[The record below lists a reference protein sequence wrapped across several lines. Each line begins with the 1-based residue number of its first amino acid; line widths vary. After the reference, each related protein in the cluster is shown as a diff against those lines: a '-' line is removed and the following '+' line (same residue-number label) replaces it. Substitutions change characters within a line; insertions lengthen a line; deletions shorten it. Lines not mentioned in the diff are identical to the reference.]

1 MYINKIDEILDNIID
16 DFYNR
21 VILKE
26 KQIKNIYNTINFFEK
41 KKEINEILNNYIKT
55 ININELRQIL
65 GNQDNVNVIL
75 KIINKYIGYYLLLII
90 GFFYKEKYENYVNNL
105 IELSKD
111 KSLFVPNFDEIF
123 NSNNIANI
131 NKFYKIIKNIL
142 IIINTDANKL
152 ASLSENNDFKETF
165 IFLNEVGK
173 DFFNEAFN
181 AKKLNGGESEQAH
194 NIIKTLIIL
203 LLYTKEDKK
212 YIFKLLETIEEEKGE
227 FIFIDVVMSKRQY
240 IDFSSIEEIMT
251 KSEINSGIAH
261 EVWDYLT
268 SNESIKQ
275 FESTDDKILKLIN
288 KQILI
293 PITEDFLLYHK
304 DGESY
309 EKIQENHNK
318 KKKEDTRI
326 KYIIN
331 KIDTFTDYYNTN
343 LNETIKQNIKK
354 SIYIPLS
361 DRKAILHNG
370 LEDIKIINKLGTL
383 AKRGAENQEN
393 FNELMNYQIYP
404 YINFKEF
411 KKYGFSII
419 LNQHID
425 AIRSISFEKT
435 GEFKQ
440 NPRNNIQTRIGENGY
455 QLNIVGFMIPTNLY
469 PIECILVKDAIDIR
483 NLDKKNK
490 NGYNLVLEYLNQ
502 TKMETK
508 KHKSSV
514 YWLFDLE
521 NDLIKTDTYE
531 QTSKLTN
538 QEQVRQMVSNL
549 YDELINL
556 TYKMILDKM
565 DKLKKIQ
572 LDNAYKIIY
581 YLQKKMY
588 EIPIESEIY
597 NNLINKLYT
606 DNVVRITPEYD
617 KQDDKFY
624 GLSGDIIKLK
634 KIEDKNLSKIHTL
647 KMNLAIPKKKTIE
660 EITLETVNAICQHNI
675 SWNELSDIRK
685 DNPLKY
691 SDMLY
696 EFVQQYVIEN
706 TEQDF
711 VCKSC
716 GELLNIKK
724 FVNDI
729 AHDEDGNLVVLSS
742 LMTIPLED
750 IPEYEKYKQSI
761 RNIDKIIER
770 IAAIINL
777 PYFVGPSNN
786 VKWKRKAVTKNVI
799 DMVISNNKYLQ
810 ENIKQR
816 NDMATRLYGVSREL
830 SSLFAFPLD
839 NAIFVYSS
847 KEKDQYRVI
856 KYNNIIIYIM
866 IMIVL
871 EINETHVGF
880 LYGDKK
886 GLCNFNIF
894 EKYGQ
899 ILFEGLKIRKN
910 ISGDVV
916 PIKSYKLLCY
926 IIYLISCMA
935 TKYNLWYYEGQTD
948 KKKFNPVIQKI
959 IIHSFVDIFN
969 SILENATKKNAPHIY
984 ESSSVQ
990 FFNKLQKLYNNEEV
1004 INKLKDADADKFS
1017 VSTNKKLFVITKF
1030 NPIELLGYYEPMK
1043 FDTSVYI
1050 ERRLPKYYPKGNPYN
1065 DVKVNVSLQ
1074 TNCPS
1079 GQFHE
1084 WKQKGKT
1091 FICSKCSTD
1100 LLTVG
1105 SDDKESK
1112 KLINKVRYN
1121 ELQRTAQKY
1130 CKDGS
1135 LHLFIHDE
1143 KNKCEKC
1150 DKCRFDSNVEFTEKE
1165 LDQLE
1170 ENIKKYI
1177 NRMNINEYKDIA
1189 KDNEKN
1195 VSIKQ
1200 YHDNVIN
1207 RLKEKLQKNS
1217 TRDNAF
1223 KFIDNFID
1231 NIQTIIGKEMNIDN
1245 TNIYLY
1251 DNAYVIDHD
1260 YGGNT
1265 LSKPIILTDN
1275 NKITIK
1281 SNHPFFKT
1289 DVIYYSD
1296 TRAGK
1301 IDIFYD
1307 AITHILL
1314 GYKEANKEYV
1324 SYKRIDKKIKII
1336 YSLKNKLKYIGYE
1349 SQFINIK
1356 NKITT
1361 DNSLNDNDTK
1371 KNNDMQILNII
1382 KNIIRERI
1390 QNLKKIVYEFQR
1402 FIYRIKYN
1410 YIDINKQKQ
1419 IELQKELQKEENKFY
1434 KNENSNDEETIDL
1447 VYETIEKHKKKLNN
1461 ISIYDNKNE
1470 HKIFKHWKAIN
1481 ASIFADSLNDK
1492 SINIDTDLVSVDEI
1506 NKYDTNGNLLLF
1518 YIVSEFQKLL
1528 DYNTNKFTKI
1538 YIINFLIDFINILFE
1553 MTNREYVTNTF
1564 EVKRF
1569 NYKLKSSDFLND
1581 LEEMGFGLQDTTGP
1595 YNEIKEEET
1604 EEEKE
1609 AKIDNEE
1616 ESEALDIGEV
1626 EDMDAEYDNAYYRNI
1641 EDYNY

>member
-26 KQIKNIYNTINFFEK
+26 AGMKSIYATSNYVEK
-41 KKEINEILNNYIKT
+41 KKVINEILNNYIKT

-65 GNQDNVNVIL
+65 GNQDNLNIIL
-75 KIINKYIGYYLLLII
+75 KIINKYVGYYLLLVI
-90 GFFYKEKYENYVNNL
+90 GFFYKDKSDNYVNNL

-111 KSLFVPNFDEIF
+111 KSLFAPNFDDLF
-123 NSNNIANI
+123 NSDNIASI
-131 NKFYKIIKNIL
+131 NKFYKIIKNVL
-142 IIINTDANKL
+142 IVINTDESAL
-152 ASLSENNDFKETF
+152 AKLSENNDFKDTLM
-165 IFLNEVGK
+165 FLNEIGK

-194 NIIKTLIIL
+194 NIIKTIIIL

-212 YIFKLLETIEEEKGE
+212 SIFKLLETIEEEKGE
-227 FIFIDVVMSKRQY
+227 FIFIDVVISKRQY

-251 KSEINSGIAH
+251 KSEINNGVAH
-261 EVWDYLT
+261 EIWDYLT

-275 FESTDDKILKLIN
+275 IESIDDKILKLLN
-288 KQILI
+288 KKILI

-304 DGESY
+304 DGETY
-309 EKIQENHNK
+309 EKIQENNNK

-331 KIDTFTDYYNTN
+331 KIDTFADYYNPN
-343 LNETIKQNIKK
+343 LNEVTIQNIKK
-354 SIYIPLS
+354 SLYAPLS
-361 DRKAILHNG
+361 DRKVILHNG
-370 LEDIKIINKLGTL
+370 LEDIKIINKLSTL

-393 FNELMNYQIYP
+393 YNELMNYQIYP

-411 KKYGFSII
+411 KKNGFSII

-425 AIRSISFEKT
+425 AVRSVTFEKT

-440 NPRNNIQTRIGENGY
+440 NPRNNIQTRIGDNGY

-469 PIECILVKDAIDIR
+469 PIECIYVKDTIDIR
-483 NLDKKNK
+483 SLDKKQK
-490 NGYNLVLEYLNQ
+490 NGYNLMLQYLNQ
-502 TKMETK
+502 TKLETV

-521 NDLIKTDTYE
+521 YDLIKTDTYE
-531 QTSKLTN
+531 HTTKLTN
-538 QEQVRQMVSNL
+538 QEQTRLMVSTL
-549 YDELINL
+549 YDELVNL
-556 TYKMILDKM
+556 TYKMILDKL
-565 DKLKKIQ
+565 DKLNKIQ
-572 LDNAYKIIY
+572 LDHASNIIY
-581 YLQKKMY
+581 YYQKKMY
-588 EIPIESEIY
+588 EIPVDSELY
-597 NNLINKLYT
+597 TNLINKIYT
-606 DNVVRITPEYD
+606 DNIIKITPEYD

-634 KIEDKNLSKIHTL
+634 KVENTKPSKIHTL
-647 KMNLAIPKKKTIE
+647 QMNLTTQKKKTQE

-675 SWNELSDIRK
+675 SWNELSNMRK
-685 DNPLKY
+685 DNQLKY

-770 IAAIINL
+770 IASIINL

-786 VKWKRKAVTKNVI
+786 VKWKRKAVTKNVV
-799 DMVISNNKYLQ
+799 DMLIANNKYLQ

-816 NDMATRLYGVSREL
+816 NEMATRQYGVSREL

-839 NAIFVYSS
+839 NSIFVYSS

-910 ISGDVV
+910 IAGDVV

-926 IIYLISCMA
+926 IIYLVSCMA
-935 TKYNLWYYEGQTD
+935 TKYNLMYYDGQTD

-959 IIHSFVDIFN
+959 IIHSFIDIFN

-990 FFNKLQKLYNNEEV
+990 FFNKLQKLYNNENV

-1017 VSTNKKLFVITKF
+1017 VSTNKKLFVVTKF
-1030 NPIELLGYYEPMK
+1030 DPIKLLGYYEPMK
-1043 FDTSVYI
+1043 LDASVYI
-1050 ERRLPKYYPKGNPYN
+1050 EKRLPKYYPKGYPYR
-1065 DVKVNVSLQ
+1065 DVIQHISSQ
-1074 TNCPS
+1074 TNCSS

-1091 FICSKCSTD
+1091 FKCSMCSTE
-1100 LLTVG
+1100 LSSVN
-1105 SDDKESK
+1105 SNDKEST
-1112 KLINKVRYN
+1112 KLLNKVKYN
-1121 ELQRTAQKY
+1121 DLQKIAHKY
-1130 CKDGS
+1130 CKDGT
-1135 LHLFIHDE
+1135 LHQFMRDD
-1143 KNKCEKC
+1143 KNNCEKC
-1150 DKCRFDSNVEFTEKE
+1150 DKCKFDNKVEFTEKE
-1165 LDQLE
+1165 LDQLD
-1170 ENIKKYI
+1170 ENIKKYVNKI
-1177 NRMNINEYKDIA
+1177 NITEYKDIA
-1189 KDNEKN
+1189 KYNEKN
-1195 VSIKQ
+1195 ASTKQ
-1200 YHDNVIN
+1200 YHDSVIN
-1207 RLKEKLQKNS
+1207 RIKEKLQKNS
-1217 TRDNAF
+1217 TRDNPF

-1231 NIQTIIGKEMNIDN
+1231 NIQSVIGKDMTIDN
-1245 TNIYLY
+1245 TNVYLY

-1265 LSKPIILTDN
+1265 LSKPLILTDN
-1275 NKITIK
+1275 NKITMK

-1296 TRAGK
+1296 SRAGK

-1314 GYKEANKEYV
+1314 GYKEANKEHIAF
-1324 SYKRIDKKIKII
+1324 KRIDKKIKII

-1356 NKITT
+1356 NKIIV

-1371 KNNDMQILNII
+1371 KNNDMQILTIL

-1390 QNLKKIVYEFQR
+1390 QNLKKMIYEFQR

-1410 YIDINKQKQ
+1410 YVDVAKQKH
-1419 IELQKELQKEENKFY
+1419 IELQKEQIKEENKFY
-1434 KNENSNDEETIDL
+1434 KNNNANNDEIIDL

-1461 ISIYDNKNE
+1461 ISIYDDKHE
-1470 HKIFKHWKAIN
+1470 HKIFKHWKAVN
-1481 ASIFADSLNDK
+1481 ASVFADSLNDK
-1492 SINIDTDLVSVDEI
+1492 SINIDANLVSVDEI
-1506 NKYDTNGNLLLF
+1506 NKYDTNGNILLF

-1553 MTNREYVTNTF
+1553 MTNREYITNTF
-1564 EVKRF
+1564 EIKRF
-1569 NYKLKSSDFLND
+1569 NYKLKSSEFLHD
-1581 LEEMGFGLQDTTGP
+1581 LEEMGFGLQETVGP
-1595 YNEIKEEET
+1595 YNEIKNEEET
-1604 EEEKE
+1604 EEDKE
-1609 AKIDNEE
+1609 TKIDNEE
-1616 ESEALDIGEV
+1616 EADAIDIGEA
-1626 EDMDAEYDNAYYRNI
+1626 EDMEAEYDNAYYRHVENSQ
-1641 EDYNY
+1641 